1 MARERRPP
9 SARPRNSADKK
20 QEKDAAET
28 RDHDEHPA
36 TKKDVN
42 SHATAPSASDEP
54 LKHDE
59 NQQSSSSE
67 VTDTRTF
74 QQLVHDYGDDS
85 KWRPLLHSIVCT
97 RPSRRQ
103 PLTCNVVLSL
113 NELFHAQPSDSNVE
127 LNTETDEGK

>member
-9 SARPRNSADKK
+9 SARSRDAAGKT
-20 QEKDAAET
+20 QEKNAAET
-28 RDHDEHPA
+28 HNHNEHPA
-36 TKKDVN
+36 TQKDVN
-42 SHATAPSASDEP
+42 SYAAASSASDGS

-127 LNTETDEGK
+127 LNPETDEGK